1 MCTNSCNICFNSIL
15 INYELS
21 TILLWK
27 GTSCPVAPLWNDRGS
42 MSPWCPCSPASLRP
56 YMLYASLRPQTV
68 KYHQKQLLC
77 LWMRRYRDRL
87 RQNRRQ
93 KIFNR
98 GALRLYM
105 VLDILKFDR
114 NSWFI
119 VFFFQFWWSRSF
131 VWGLSPPTPRGDRT
145 GSIYTCSS
153 TSTFTAQLDQR
164 VLRFIDSDQ
173 LRNCW
178 TLLFGPRWFVLFDI
192 IWCVWCVDHYF
203 SSCF

>member
-27 GTSCPVAPLWNDRGS
+27 STSCPVAPLWNDRGS

-68 KYHQKQLLC
+68 KYHQKQLLS
-77 LWMRRYRDRL
+77 LWMRRYRDRF

-98 GALRLYM
+98 GALRLCM
-105 VLDILKFDR
+105 VLDTLKFDR

-119 VFFFQFWWSRSF
+119 VFFFNFGG
-131 VWGLSPPTPRGDRT
+131 VE
-145 GSIYTCSS
+145 
-153 TSTFTAQLDQR
+153 
-164 VLRFIDSDQ
+164 V
-173 LRNCW
+173 
-178 TLLFGPRWFVLFDI
+178 LFGGLAHQPPWRRDWIHLHLFFHFNLHCTAGPARFKVHWFWPVA
-192 IWCVWCVDHYF
+192 
-203 SSCF
+203 